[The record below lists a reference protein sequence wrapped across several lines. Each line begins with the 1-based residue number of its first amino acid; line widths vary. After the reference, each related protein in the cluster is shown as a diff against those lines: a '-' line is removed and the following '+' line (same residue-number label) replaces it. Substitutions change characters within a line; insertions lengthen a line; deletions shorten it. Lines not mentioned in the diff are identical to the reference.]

1 MSEKPK
7 ALILVVDDE
16 PDILVLHRFIL
27 EQADYEVITAGDGVD
42 AIQKAIDFTPDVIV
56 LDVMMPRMNGYQVC
70 RLLKNDRRTAA
81 IPIIIS
87 TVKSLESEKLYAY
100 TSGADHYLVKPFDK
114 EELLERVQASIAGV
128 TLRRR
133 DPLNEEETPRSRTTT
148 DSILSD
154 VNSLL
159 DRRLME
165 LTILQEFTKAMSS
178 TLDLDGVLQVVRRSL
193 RDLGYPD
200 SRVLV
205 MGEDGLLEERVA
217 EGEPLKVD
225 SRRFDLFSRVL
236 TENEVVVVDAD
247 RFSSSSPAEM
257 HQAIHASEIVLVPV
271 KSKGN
276 PVGLVLIEN
285 SSGQR
290 VVRSQKEFFLTL
302 ASQAGLAIENANLY
316 EKTLRLSIT
325 DGLTEIYNY
334 RYFCQRLDRELSRA
348 KRYGHTLGLLII
360 DIDHFKMFND
370 RYGHLLGDD
379 VLRSAAAI
387 IKSKTRDVDVVARYG
402 GEEFSVIL
410 SEIDVDEAV
419 VYAERVREA
428 VDAFG
433 LTIPGGEKIGVTVS
447 LGVAI
452 NPNGETGEKEFI
464 SRADQALYRAKELGR
479 NRACLWGESG
489 CHVCP
494 PLEDAGRS

>member
-1 MSEKPK
+1 MSKNPK

-27 EQADYEVITAGDGVD
+27 EQAEYEVITAGDGVD
-42 AIQKAIDFTPDVIV
+42 AIQKAVDFTPDVIV

-70 RLLKNDRRTAA
+70 RLLKNDRRTAG

-114 EELLERVQASIAGV
+114 EELLERVEVSLAGR
-128 TLRRR
+128 TFRRR
-133 DPLNEEETPRSRTTT
+133 VPLSEEETPRSRTTT

-165 LTILQEFTKAMSS
+165 LTVLQEFTKAMSS

-193 RDLGYPD
+193 RDLGYPG
-200 SRVLV
+200 SRILI
-205 MGEDGLLEERVA
+205 MGEEGLLEERAA
-217 EGEPLKVD
+217 EGEPLQID
-225 SRRFDLFSRVL
+225 SRRFELFSRVL
-236 TENEVVVVDAD
+236 LENEAVVIDAD
-247 RFSSSSPAEM
+247 RFSTSSPAEVY
-257 HQAIHASEIVLVPV
+257 QAIHASEIVLVPV

-276 PVGLVLIEN
+276 PVGLVLVEN
-285 SSGQR
+285 SPGQR
-290 VVRSQKEFFLTL
+290 VGRSQKEFFMTL
-302 ASQAGLAIENANLY
+302 ANQAGLAIENANLY

-370 RYGHLLGDD
+370 RYGHLIGDD
-379 VLRSAAAI
+379 VLRSVAAI

-428 VDAFG
+428 VDSFR
-433 LTIPGGEKIGVTVS
+433 LTLPTGETTGVTVS

-464 SRADQALYRAKELGR
+464 SRADQALYHAKEMGR
-479 NRACLWGESG
+479 NRSCLWGENG

-494 PLEDAGRS
+494 HLEDKNGS